1 MAIESKN
8 LLVAV
13 KAFSRANPLPIDS
26 SSVWDSKL
34 EADTYAKAANAYAGQ
49 VVTAK
54 VDDKYKAF
62 ILQPSEAG
70 YTLEAIGADPSALK
84 QYVIV
89 GIRPESAQQQGVIY
103 IDNNVGYI
111 WNGSNWVRV
120 FSDFSTDI
128 EDAKKRISSLET
140 QIKNKANIASPNFT
154 GSVTIEN
161 KPIATQE
168 WVNALV
174 GQLNNG
180 VPGVV
185 STSSPL
191 HPIIIRPDKCGG
203 LLILVHTLVK
213 NVNLGILLFV

>member
-1 MAIESKN
+1 ME
-8 LLVAV
+8 
-13 KAFSRANPLPIDS
+13 
-26 SSVWDSKL
+26 
-34 EADTYAKAANAYAGQ
+34 Q
-49 VVTAK
+49 
-54 VDDKYKAF
+54 
-62 ILQPSEAG
+62 ILQ
-70 YTLEAIGADPSALK
+70 LLNK
-84 QYVIV
+84 YVIV
-89 GIRPESAQQQGVIY
+89 GTRPESAQQQGVIY

-140 QIKNKANIASPNFT
+140 QIKNKANIVSPNFT

-191 HPIIIRPDKCGG
+191 PSDNYIGR
-203 LLILVHTLVK
+203 T
-213 NVNLGILLFV
+213 NVEGC